1 MRTLNQI
8 VANGKVTPGDIAVAE
23 EVLKVRFTD
32 EYKHFL
38 ETYNGGLFSE
48 QVFEFDDDDETNVI
62 FLGING
68 GKDLVHINS
77 LYQERLPNGLVAIG
91 MDPGGDL
98 VCLSL
103 RDDTSNRVYY
113 WRAEEEPGELEKLV
127 LVSESF
133 NGFLEIL
140 GEDD

>member
-1 MRTLNQI
+1 MRSLNQI
-8 VANGKVTPGDIAVAE
+8 RANGKVTPGDIAGAE
-23 EVLKVRFTD
+23 EELKVQFTD

-38 ETYNGGLFSE
+38 EAYNGGLFSE
-48 QVFEFDDDDETNVI
+48 QVFEFDDDETNVI

-68 GKDLVHINS
+68 EKDIVHINS
-77 LYQERLPNGLVAIG
+77 LYQERLPDELIAIG

-113 WRAEEEPGELEKLV
+113 WRAEEESSELEKLV

-133 NGFLEIL
+133 NGFLEML
-140 GEDD
+140 SEDD

>member
-1 MRTLNQI
+1 VRSLDQI
-8 VANGKVTPGDIAVAE
+8 RANGKVTPGDIATAE
-23 EVLKVRFTD
+23 EVLKVQFTD

-38 ETYNGGLFSE
+38 ETYNGGLFTE
-48 QVFEFDDDDETNVI
+48 QVFEFDDDETNVI

-68 GKDLVHINS
+68 EKDLVHINS
-77 LYQERLPNGLVAIG
+77 LYQERLPNELIAIG

-103 RDDTSNRVYY
+103 RGDTCNRVYY
-113 WRAEEEPGELEKLV
+113 WRAEEEPSELEKLV

-140 GEDD
+140 SEDD

>member
-1 MRTLNQI
+1 MRNLNQI
-8 VANGKVTPGDIAVAE
+8 RLNGKVTSGDIAATE
-23 EVLKVRFTD
+23 EALGCQFTD

-48 QVFEFDDDDETNVI
+48 QVFEFDDDETNVI

-68 GKDLVHINS
+68 EKDLVQINT
-77 LYQERLPNGLVAIG
+77 LYKEKLPSGLVAIG

-103 RDDTSNRVYY
+103 RNNTKDRVYY
-113 WRAEEEPGELEKLV
+113 WRAEEEPRKIENLA

-133 NGFLEIL
+133 NSFLEIL
-140 GEDD
+140 EVDD